1 MAGGEPAFGSR
12 NGGAARFA
20 RVPTCYR
27 HPARETGVACSNCGR
42 PICPDCMT
50 PTPVG
55 MRCPEC
61 AKQRTK
67 VVTARALGGGGD
79 ALRVTQA
86 IIAVCVVVFL
96 AGGNFSVAGG
106 GGSAAWVYQQG
117 ALWAPGIQD
126 HEYWRLVSSGFLHS
140 SLIHIGFNML
150 LLYYL
155 GSEIEQRVG
164 PARFGL
170 VYLTALLGGS
180 LGALVQT
187 TTSPTVGASGAVFG
201 LMGYL
206 VVEMRRQG
214 VNPLQSQIGLLLV
227 FNVVLS
233 LRPGSGIS
241 FGGHLGG
248 LAFGALAAVALHEGS
263 RRGPRWL
270 GPVLCGG
277 LCVVAVIGS
286 IVMAAQPGLTDG

>member
-1 MAGGEPAFGSR
+1 M
-12 NGGAARFA
+12 
-20 RVPTCYR
+20 PTCYR

-61 AKQRTK
+61 SKERTK
-67 VVTARALGGGGD
+67 VVTARALGGPGT
-79 ALRVTQA
+79 AYVTQA
-86 IIAVCVVVFL
+86 IIAICVVVYL
-96 AGGNFSVAGG
+96 AGGSFGVAGNEA
-106 GGSAAWVYQQG
+106 GSTSWVYQEG
-117 ALWAPGIQD
+117 ALWAPGIEH
-126 HEYWRLVSSGFLHS
+126 HEYWRLVASGFLHS

-150 LLYYL
+150 LLYFL
-155 GSEIEQRVG
+155 GTEIERQVG

-170 VYLTALLGGS
+170 IYLTALLGGS
-180 LGALVQT
+180 FGALVQT
-187 TTSPTVGASGAVFG
+187 TSAPTVGASGAVFG

-214 VNPLQSQIGLLLV
+214 VNPLQNQIGLLLV

-248 LAFGALAAVALHEGS
+248 LLFGVLAAVALGTAARPPS
-263 RRGPRWL
+263 RPGRPRWL
-270 GPVLCGG
+270 GPALCGA
-277 LCVVAVIGS
+277 LCVVAVAGA
-286 IVMAAQPGLTDG
+286 IVMAGQPGLTDG